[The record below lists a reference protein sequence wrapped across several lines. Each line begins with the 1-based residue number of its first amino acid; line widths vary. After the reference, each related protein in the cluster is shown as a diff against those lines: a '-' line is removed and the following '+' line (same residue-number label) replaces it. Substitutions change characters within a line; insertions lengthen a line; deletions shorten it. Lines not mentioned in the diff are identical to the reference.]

1 MQITDDPN
9 PYDDL
14 FTQPFAA
21 YIIRSSGCSSKSKAL
36 DLSFLSDTEYE
47 SLMSWIYEAGWD
59 ILTES
64 RKSITVNPEAHLPPR
79 LWVPLP
85 ATATTASPTKSRRR
99 PATIPRFCRHG
110 HNCPDQDTTCHYTHG
125 DTIHCIDEICAFDN
139 PTEGCCCCG
148 EKRKTCIRIHP
159 SEGQIWTPELVVH
172 RPY

>member
-1 MQITDDPN
+1 MQVTDESMN
-9 PYDDL
+9 PYEDL

-21 YIIRSSGCSSKSKAL
+21 YIIRGSSSCCSKVL

-64 RKSITVNPEAHLPPR
+64 RTSITVNPEAQLPPR
-79 LWVPLP
+79 IWVPLT
-85 ATATTASPTKSRRR
+85 ATATKTRSRRR

-110 HNCPDQDTTCHYTHG
+110 PNCPDQDTTCHYTHG
-125 DTIHCIDEICAFDN
+125 DTIHCIDEVCGFDN
-139 PTEGCCCCG
+139 PAGGGCCCG
-148 EKRKTCIRIHP
+148 EKRKTCIRVHP

-172 RPY
+172 RPC

>member
-9 PYDDL
+9 PYENL

-21 YIIRSSGCSSKSKAL
+21 YIVRSSCSSKSKVL

-64 RKSITVNPEAHLPPR
+64 RSSITVNPEAHLPPR
-79 LWVPLP
+79 LWVPLG
-85 ATATTASPTKSRRR
+85 ATATASPTRTRRR

-110 HNCPDQDTTCHYTHG
+110 PNCPDQDTACYYTHG

-139 PTEGCCCCG
+139 PAEGGCCSG